1 MGGVR
6 FVASRNKL
14 STKIILMV
22 EGILLISSILFCAVS
37 VYRARVGIR
46 KAIQQR
52 MLDIANCAAGSVNGD
67 ILKTLTEDT
76 VGSKEYN
83 DVYMTLAVFRDNVE
97 LEYVYS
103 IKEEG
108 DNNFI
113 FTMDLDQETPA
124 SYGDSV
130 EYTDALASAGRG
142 KAAVDEVPYTDQW
155 GEFYSAYSPVFDSD
169 GKVAGIIAVDFSV
182 EWFEGQLS
190 EQTRSTVV
198 SYVII
203 LVLTQLVAAIL
214 AFFTVHPFIKMQGQL
229 LEEKVRA
236 ESANNAKSDFLA
248 NMSHEIRTP
257 INAVL
262 GMNEMIIRE
271 DHRAQDLPD
280 NDAQGM
286 RESLANIGIYAGD
299 VKNAGHNLL
308 AIVNDILDFSK
319 IEAGRMDLVGVPYQM
334 SSLLNDLNNMILFKA
349 QDKDLDFNIDVDN
362 ELPDELFGDEVR
374 VRQVL
379 TNILNNAVKYTEK
392 GSVTL
397 RIRGEKQEDKK
408 LLLDITVEDT
418 GIGIRPE
425 DKEKLFTKFERLEME
440 RNSTVEG
447 TGLGLVITKRLLDMM
462 GGTIEVESE
471 YGKGSV
477 FKVRIPQ
484 KIVSDTPMGDFQA
497 RFIANVLE
505 AKPYRE
511 SFRAPKARVLI
522 VDDTRIN
529 LTVVVNLLKNTQMRL
544 DTATSGAAAVA
555 MAETTKYDVILMDQ
569 RMPEMDGTEA
579 LHRIRESS
587 EGESKDSPIVCLT
600 ADAVIGAKEKY
611 LAEGFSD
618 YLTKPIDSYALEKM
632 LMKYLPEE
640 KVERVREEEVSE
652 PKKEIPENDFDV
664 LRSAGIEPR
673 TGLLYCQNDEAFY
686 RSVLAEYAL
695 GGKEKTENLKQSFD
709 KENWHDYAIYVHAL
723 KSTSKMIGASSLSDQ
738 AARMETAANNGDAA
752 SIRKEHDAMMQKY
765 EEVTRAI
772 STVIPTQENTGDD
785 SDIMEFA
792 PTQED
797 VLEFLPDPEKKD

>member
-1 MGGVR
+1 
-6 FVASRNKL
+6 
-14 STKIILMV
+14 
-22 EGILLISSILFCAVS
+22 
-37 VYRARVGIR
+37 
-46 KAIQQR
+46 
-52 MLDIANCAAGSVNGD
+52 
-67 ILKTLTEDT
+67 
-76 VGSKEYN
+76 
-83 DVYMTLAVFRDNVE
+83 
-97 LEYVYS
+97 
-103 IKEEG
+103 
-108 DNNFI
+108 
-113 FTMDLDQETPA
+113 
-124 SYGDSV
+124 
-130 EYTDALASAGRG
+130 
-142 KAAVDEVPYTDQW
+142 
-155 GEFYSAYSPVFDSD
+155 
-169 GKVAGIIAVDFSV
+169 
-182 EWFEGQLS
+182 
-190 EQTRSTVV
+190 
-198 SYVII
+198 
-203 LVLTQLVAAIL
+203 
-214 AFFTVHPFIKMQGQL
+214 
-229 LEEKVRA
+229 
-236 ESANNAKSDFLA
+236 
-248 NMSHEIRTP
+248 
-257 INAVL
+257 
-262 GMNEMIIRE
+262 MNEMIIRE

-569 RMPEMDGTEA
+569 RMQM
-579 LHRIRESS
+579 RSS
-587 EGESKDSPIVCLT
+587 VQRRNIWRRAS
-600 ADAVIGAKEKY
+600 
-611 LAEGFSD
+611 
-618 YLTKPIDSYALEKM
+618 
-632 LMKYLPEE
+632 
-640 KVERVREEEVSE
+640 
-652 PKKEIPENDFDV
+652 
-664 LRSAGIEPR
+664 R
-673 TGLLYCQNDEAFY
+673 T
-686 RSVLAEYAL
+686 
-695 GGKEKTENLKQSFD
+695 T
-709 KENWHDYAIYVHAL
+709 
-723 KSTSKMIGASSLSDQ
+723 
-738 AARMETAANNGDAA
+738 
-752 SIRKEHDAMMQKY
+752 
-765 EEVTRAI
+765 
-772 STVIPTQENTGDD
+772 
-785 SDIMEFA
+785 
-792 PTQED
+792 
-797 VLEFLPDPEKKD
+797 